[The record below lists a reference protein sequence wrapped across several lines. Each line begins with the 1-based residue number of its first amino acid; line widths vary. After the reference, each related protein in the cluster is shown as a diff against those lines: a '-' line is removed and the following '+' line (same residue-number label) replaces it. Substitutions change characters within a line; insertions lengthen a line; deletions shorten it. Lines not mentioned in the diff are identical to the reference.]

1 MQSDMAAKSWLG
13 LVRGEYSEGDQV
25 TSPGRTFLT
34 PWRSINSLQ
43 PQQSSHRGASASPVF
58 QIKKDREPREIE

>member
-1 MQSDMAAKSWLG
+1 MQSDMAAKCWLG
-13 LVRGEYSEGDQV
+13 LVRGEYSGGDQV

-34 PWRSINSLQ
+34 PRRSINSLQ
-43 PQQSSHRGASASPVF
+43 PQQSSHRGASASRIF